1 MARLLLQLVALQLV
15 LFVAVSGLFKS
26 KKIQGTKYKLQQ
38 KVLTLGS
45 SYTIK
50 DEKDKP
56 VYKVSF
62 DLFLLRYTSFVGW
75 IQTIRL
81 R

>member
-1 MARLLLQLVALQLV
+1 MARLLFQLLALQFL
-15 LFVAVSGLFKS
+15 LFVVVSGLFKS

-45 SYTIK
+45 SYVIK

-56 VYKVSF
+56 VYKVRFASF
-62 DLFLLRYTSFVGW
+62 IAIEEKCVEFPGW
-75 IQTIRL
+75 F
-81 R
+81 